1 VQALYKLAPAGAGA
15 AAAGVACMKPG
26 PACNQQ
32 QESAAGVSSAAR
44 PSHSAAIK
52 KQQTGIRTVA
62 FDRPP
67 TAWEA
72 LVDRIVSS
80 TLSLLLVTALCLL
93 LVQFCSHSRPC
104 Q

>member
-1 VQALYKLAPAGAGA
+1 
-15 AAAGVACMKPG
+15 
-26 PACNQQ
+26 
-32 QESAAGVSSAAR
+32 
-44 PSHSAAIK
+44 
-52 KQQTGIRTVA
+52 VA